1 MIYSYH
7 IQIILSSMP
16 LNTIHFEIVTPEK
29 VVLKEEVQQITV
41 PTKMG
46 EITVLP
52 NHIPL
57 VASLQAGVIEIKKAN
72 NEIDTMAVSGGFI
85 EVLPDKVVI
94 LADTAERAADIDEAR
109 AEEARKR
116 AETLMAEKR
125 EDVDFSAVQAK
136 IAKELARVK
145 AVRRHK
151 HHQEVA
157 E

>member
-1 MIYSYH
+1 MT
-7 IQIILSSMP
+7 L
-16 LNTIHFEIVTPEK
+16 HFEIVTPEK
-29 VVLKEEVQQITV
+29 VVLKQEALQVTV
-41 PTKMG
+41 PTKQG

-57 VASLQAGVIEIKKAN
+57 VASLMPGVIEIMKTDRSL
-72 NEIDTMAVSGGFI
+72 DTMAVSGGFI

-109 AEEARKR
+109 AEEARQR
-116 AETLMAEKR
+116 AEKLMAEKR

-151 HHQEVA
+151 RHRA
-157 E
+157 EIK